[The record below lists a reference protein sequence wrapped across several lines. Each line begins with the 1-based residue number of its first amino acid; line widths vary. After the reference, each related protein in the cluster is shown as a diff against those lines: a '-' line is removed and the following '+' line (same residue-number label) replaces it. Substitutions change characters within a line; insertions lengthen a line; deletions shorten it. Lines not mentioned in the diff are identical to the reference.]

1 MNVTQINDFLKKV
14 AFIAENSTCGYK
26 VGCVGVIK
34 DEGQKISLKIRNLEE
49 KTALYI

>member
-34 DEGQKISLKIRNLEE
+34 DEGQKISPEAARKTQIRS
-49 KTALYI
+49 K